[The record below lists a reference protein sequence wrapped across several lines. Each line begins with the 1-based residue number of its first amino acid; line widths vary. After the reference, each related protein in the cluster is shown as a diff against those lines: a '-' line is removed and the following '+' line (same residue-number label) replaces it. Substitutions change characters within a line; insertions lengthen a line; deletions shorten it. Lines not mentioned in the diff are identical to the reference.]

1 VRYAHNRSQRL
12 LRGFTVAVLTCGPVL
27 ALAAPAHGDDPVPG
41 DTTTTTVATTDPT
54 TDTTPDSTVP
64 VTTPDTTVPVTTPST
79 DPPVDTTDPPATD
92 PPATDP
98 TSDTTTATTAP
109 SNNETPV
116 PVVATPGDPS
126 GGPGSGSGSATTG
139 GSKST
144 KSPTDTKHDAA
155 PVRKLLSLLPQEP
168 FNATAGDAGTMR
180 AGFASI
186 SIPVGDVADLV
197 RLPKKLSAQLQ
208 AFDPSSTSGSWTDIG
223 AAAPRFGPWIVLLAM
238 AYVVRLVIASILA
251 DRTRGP
257 RRRRW
262 TLL

>member
-1 VRYAHNRSQRL
+1 VRDAHNRSQRL
-12 LRGFTVAVLTCGPVL
+12 LRGFTVALLACGPVL
-27 ALAAPAHGDDPVPG
+27 ALAAPAHGDDPLPG
-41 DTTTTTVATTDPT
+41 DTTTTVAP
-54 TDTTPDSTVP
+54 TDTTTD
-64 VTTPDTTVPVTTPST
+64 TTPDTTVPVTTPETTVPVTTPSS

-92 PPATDP
+92 PPTDP

-109 SNNETPV
+109 SNNETPA
-116 PVVATPGDPS
+116 PVVVTPGDPP
-126 GGPGSGSGSATTG
+126 GGSGTGGGSATTG

-144 KSPTDTKHDAA
+144 ADTKHDAA
-155 PVRKLLSLLPQEP
+155 PVQRFLSLLPQEP
-168 FNATAGDAGTMR
+168 FPIRRGDAGTLK
-180 AGFASI
+180 GSFASI

-197 RLPKKLSAQLQ
+197 KLPKKLSAQLQ
-208 AFDPSSTSGSWTDIG
+208 ALDPSATSGSWTDIG
-223 AAAPRFGPWIVLLAM
+223 SAAPRFGPWIVLLAM